1 VATTVSEAT
10 LVRKALQGLEA
21 QLNDGQ
27 VKGIVGDLVRLLELR
42 RDLRERRKTQTAPEE
57 IKVTWV
63 DPQENESNSEK

>member
-63 DPQENESNSEK
+63 DPQEDESNSER